1 MNADRTGGVDV
12 GFSAKEAATIC
23 RITPEQLE
31 EWESADMANPSLP
44 GPPGLRRRRYS
55 YEDLLALD
63 IVRFLLEWGASP
75 EQVRDAACRIRVGV
89 ADSPWDTCM
98 TVLDG
103 QLLVFANRDEARSF
117 VESDPNRG
125 VYVADATQISD
136 DLDDEIRNVC
146 PDYFEPEP
154 WQDACHRYELEAQAA
169 RLREFLDTVQA
180 DDFDF

>member
-1 MNADRTGGVDV
+1 MHADRPGGVDS
-12 GFSAKEAATIC
+12 GFSAREAADIC
-23 RITPEQLE
+23 RIAPEQLDY
-31 EWESADMANPSLP
+31 WERAGLANPSLP

-63 IVRFLLEWGASP
+63 IVRFLLEWDAPP
-75 EQVRDAACRIRVGV
+75 EQVQQAAGRIRVGV
-89 ADSPWDTCM
+89 ADSPRDTCM

-117 VESDPNRG
+117 AESEPNRG
-125 VYVADATQISD
+125 VYVVDANQISD
-136 DLDDEIRNVC
+136 DLDSEIRNVC

-154 WQDACHRYELEAQAA
+154 WQDACHRYESEAQAE
-169 RLREFLDTVQA
+169 RFREFLDTVQA

>member
-1 MNADRTGGVDV
+1 MRFDRAGEVDS
-12 GFSAKEAATIC
+12 GFSAKEVADIC
-23 RITPEQLE
+23 RLTPEQLD
-31 EWESADMANPSLP
+31 EWESAGMANPSLP

-63 IVRFLLEWGASP
+63 IVRFLLEWGAPP
-75 EQVRDAACRIRVGV
+75 EQVQQAAAQIRVGV
-89 ADSPWDTCM
+89 TDSPSDTCM

-103 QLLVFANRDEARSF
+103 ELLMFANRDEARCF
-117 VESDPNRG
+117 VESDAGGN

-154 WQDACHRYELEAQAA
+154 WQDACHRYEMEAQVE
-169 RLREFLDTVQA
+169 RLRQFLEGVQA

>member
-1 MNADRTGGVDV
+1 MHIDRPGGVDL
-12 GFSAKEAATIC
+12 GFSAKEAADIC
-23 RITPEQLE
+23 RITHAQLA
-31 EWESADMANPSLP
+31 EWEGVGMANPSLP

-63 IVRFLLEWGASP
+63 TVRFLLEWGASP
-75 EQVRDAACRIRVGV
+75 EQVREAACRIRVGLT
-89 ADSPWDTCM
+89 DSPRDTCM

-103 QLLVFANRDEARSF
+103 ELLVFANRDEARCF
-117 VESDPNRG
+117 IESDPAG
-125 VYVADATQISD
+125 GGYVVDVVQISD

-154 WQDACHRYELEAQAA
+154 WQDACHRYEMEAQAE
-169 RLREFLDTVQA
+169 RLREFLEVVQA

>member
-1 MNADRTGGVDV
+1 MHAERSGGVDV
-12 GFSAKEAATIC
+12 GFSAKEAADIC
-23 RITPEQLE
+23 RLTPEQLD
-31 EWESADMANPSLP
+31 EWEVAGMANPSLP

-63 IVRFLLEWGASP
+63 IVRFLLEWGAPP
-75 EQVRDAACRIRVGV
+75 EQVREAVCRIRVGV
-89 ADSPWDTCM
+89 TDSPRDTCM

-103 QLLVFANRDEARSF
+103 ELLVFANRDEARSF
-117 VESDPNRG
+117 VESDPDSG
-125 VYVADATQISD
+125 VYVVDAKQVSD
-136 DLDDEIRNVC
+136 DLDGEIRDVC

-154 WQDACHRYELEAQAA
+154 TQDACHRYELEAQAA

>member
-1 MNADRTGGVDV
+1 MHIDRPGGVDL
-12 GFSAKEAATIC
+12 GFSAKEAADIC
-23 RITPEQLE
+23 RITHAQLA
-31 EWESADMANPSLP
+31 EWEGVGMANPSLP

-63 IVRFLLEWGASP
+63 TVRFLLEWGASP
-75 EQVRDAACRIRVGV
+75 EQVREAACRIRVGLT
-89 ADSPWDTCM
+89 DSPRDTCM

-103 QLLVFANRDEARSF
+103 ELLVFANRDEARCF
-117 VESDPNRG
+117 IESDPASG
-125 VYVADATQISD
+125 VYVVDVVQISD

-154 WQDACHRYELEAQAA
+154 WQDACHRYEMEAQAE
-169 RLREFLDTVQA
+169 RLREFLEVVQA

>member
-1 MNADRTGGVDV
+1 MYAERPGGVDV
-12 GFSAKEAATIC
+12 GFSAREAAEIC
-23 RITPEQLE
+23 RLTPEQLD
-31 EWESADMANPSLP
+31 EWESAGMAKPSLP

-75 EQVRDAACRIRVGV
+75 EQVQAAACRIRVGV
-89 ADSPWDTCM
+89 TDSPADTCM

-103 QLLVFANRDEARSF
+103 ELFVFANRYEARRF
-117 VESDPNRG
+117 VESDAEG
-125 VYVADATQISD
+125 GLYVVDAIQISD
-136 DLDDEIRNVC
+136 DLDSEIRDVC

-154 WQDACHRYELEAQAA
+154 RDACRRYDAEAQAA
-169 RLREFLDTVQA
+169 RLREFLDTVHA

>member
-1 MNADRTGGVDV
+1 MQNDRRGKVDV
-12 GFSAKEAATIC
+12 GFSAKEAAGIC

-31 EWESADMANPSLP
+31 EWESVGMANPSLP

-63 IVRFLLEWGASP
+63 IVRFLLEWGAPP
-75 EQVRDAACRIRVGV
+75 EQVQEAACRIRVGV
-89 ADSPWDTCM
+89 TDSPWDTCM

-103 QLLVFANRDEARSF
+103 ELIVFANRDEARRF
-117 VESDPNRG
+117 VESDPDHG

-136 DLDDEIRNVC
+136 DLDGEIRNVC

-154 WQDACHRYELEAQAA
+154 WQDASHRYEMEAQVD
-169 RLREFLDTVQA
+169 RFREFLETVQA

>member
-1 MNADRTGGVDV
+1 MDTARTGGVDV
-12 GFSAKEAATIC
+12 GFSAAEAADIC
-23 RITPEQLE
+23 RITAEQLD
-31 EWESADMANPSLP
+31 EWESAGMANPSLP

-55 YEDLLALD
+55 YQDLLALD
-63 IVRFLLEWGASP
+63 IVRFLLEWGAAP
-75 EQVRDAACRIRVGV
+75 EQVREAACRIRV
-89 ADSPWDTCM
+89 ALTDSPRDTCM

-103 QLLVFANRDEARSF
+103 ELLVFTNRDEARCF

-136 DLDDEIRNVC
+136 DLDSEIRNVC

-154 WQDACHRYELEAQAA
+154 WQDACHRYETEAQVE
-169 RLREFLDTVQA
+169 RLRDFLETARA

>member
-1 MNADRTGGVDV
+1 MPVDRPGGVDV
-12 GFSAKEAATIC
+12 GFSAKEVAAIC

-31 EWESADMANPSLP
+31 EWESAGMANPTLP

-55 YEDLLALD
+55 YEDLLSLD

-75 EQVRDAACRIRVGV
+75 EQVREAACRIRVGV
-89 ADSPWDTCM
+89 ADSPRDTCM

-103 QLLVFANRDEARSF
+103 ELIVFANRDEARCF
-117 VESDPNRG
+117 VESDSNRG

-136 DLDDEIRNVC
+136 DLDSEIDSVC

-154 WQDACHRYELEAQAA
+154 WQDACHRYEMEAQAK
-169 RLREFLDTVQA
+169 RLQEFLEDVQA

>member
-1 MNADRTGGVDV
+1 MDANRSGGVDV
-12 GFSAKEAATIC
+12 GFSAKEAAEIC
-23 RITPEQLE
+23 RIAPEQLA
-31 EWESADMANPSLP
+31 EWEGAGMANPSLP

-63 IVRFLLEWGASP
+63 IVRFLLEWGAP
-75 EQVRDAACRIRVGV
+75 PQQVREAACRIRVGV
-89 ADSPWDTCM
+89 SDSPRDMCM

-103 QLLVFANRDEARSF
+103 ELIVFANRDEARCF
-117 VESDPNRG
+117 AESDPNRG

-136 DLDDEIRNVC
+136 DLDSEIDSVC

-154 WQDACHRYELEAQAA
+154 WQDACHRYEMEAQVK
-169 RLREFLDTVQA
+169 RLREFLEGVHA

>member
-1 MNADRTGGVDV
+1 MRADRPGGVDV
-12 GFSAKEAATIC
+12 GFSAKEAADIC
-23 RITPEQLE
+23 RLTPEQLE
-31 EWESADMANPSLP
+31 DWESAGMANPSLP

-63 IVRFLLEWGASP
+63 IVRFLLEWGAPP
-75 EQVRDAACRIRVGV
+75 EQVREAACRIRVGLT
-89 ADSPWDTCM
+89 DSPRDTCM

-103 QLLVFANRDEARSF
+103 ELLVFTNRDEARRF
-117 VESDPNRG
+117 AESDPQCG
-125 VYVADATQISD
+125 VYLVDATQISD
-136 DLDDEIRNVC
+136 DLDDEIRDVC

-154 WQDACHRYELEAQAA
+154 WQDACHRYEMEAQTT